1 MPWSSGLEDRLARV
15 VSPLV
20 TRCVPVRGV
29 ERGPLGGVARVRWA
43 DGTVLLARSSDPAA
57 LTSVMRAL
65 VARQHVVATQ
75 VRASPPEGVVVTL
88 AREGR
93 RGPVEILVTG
103 LDQPD

>member
-20 TRCVPVRGV
+20 TRSVPVRGV

-43 DGTVLLARSSDPAA
+43 DGTVLLARSSDRAA

-65 VARQHVVATQ
+65 VAGSTSSRPRCGPH
-75 VRASPPEGVVVTL
+75 PG
-88 AREGR
+88 ARS
-93 RGPVEILVTG
+93 
-103 LDQPD
+103 